1 MPGPSDPSDP
11 GGTRRQLCEELA
23 RLAATPRGLRRVLR
37 LLQGARGGQRQADA
51 PSVAAMPGGEPAGTP
66 PRSRRSAPPVYRVC
80 LLGESAAAGM
90 FHRPRVTPAG
100 ILAERLQHLAA
111 PGRCEVIDLAAAA
124 QTDEGLVAAAQA
136 ALRWHPAIL
145 VAFAGNNWIWGGLG
159 SALAVPAEAAMSD
172 LEDAAAALAR
182 QGAAGLKALAERRLR
197 QRAGH
202 TIDRVAG
209 IARSAGVPLVWV
221 IPEVN
226 LPDVEV
232 AHPVYWLPGDG
243 VRRWY
248 RLHRRAS
255 GLLERG
261 EIAAAAGAA
270 MRLTALDGGACAAS
284 QGLLARALRE
294 LGQGEAAR
302 AACRAQIDAAT
313 WDPRFGRSSGVNSAI
328 LDGLRAGCR
337 RHGLASVDLPVV
349 FAQVCAPSLPGRRL
363 FLDHCHLTLEG
374 MSVAMAAVAA
384 AVAPLLLAGTAP
396 AAERRRVAA
405 TPPAPASAAPPQP
418 LSPPATE
425 ALAQLQAGIYNANLD
440 YRHWS
445 WIEDLFTAALG
456 AGGELRDAARDYLL
470 ARAAPCRPSLT
481 AACRRNLASA
491 AAFDPRVWEPTDLG
505 GELLQRLSDV
515 WARLGGDPA
524 REIAAVWIEQNP
536 MPREGIELAASRH
549 RQLLGLERGAEAG
562 GRRAI
567 FRALA
572 PASVFH
578 FIADGR
584 RDLEVELTGRV
595 PAPQGAARTGVVRL
609 SVNGHRLASFRLAA
623 GWQRRTGLAS
633 RGQLRAGINRV
644 VLEWPPP
651 AAAGD
656 AALSQAVKRLRLGME
671 ADLYPV
677 FGEVFSLRARPRAG
691 R

>member
-1 MPGPSDPSDP
+1 
-11 GGTRRQLCEELA
+11 
-23 RLAATPRGLRRVLR
+23 V
-37 LLQGARGGQRQADA
+37 
-51 PSVAAMPGGEPAGTP
+51 PSVAAVPGGEPAETP
-66 PRSRRSAPPVYRVC
+66 PRSRRSAPPPYRVC

-90 FHRPRVTPAG
+90 FYRPRVTPAG

-124 QTDEGLVAAAQA
+124 QTDDGLVAAAEA

-145 VAFAGNNWIWGGLG
+145 VAFAGNNWMWGGLG
-159 SALAVPAEAAMSD
+159 PALTMPAEAAMSD

-182 QGAAGLKALAERRLR
+182 QGVAGLKALAERRLR

-202 TIDRVAG
+202 TVDRVAA

-232 AHPVYWLPGDG
+232 AHPIYWLPGDG

-248 RLHRRAS
+248 RLHQRAA

-261 EIAAAAGAA
+261 EIAAAARAA
-270 MRLTALDGGACAAS
+270 VRLTALDGGACAAS
-284 QGLLARALRE
+284 QGLLARAWCE

-302 AACRAQIDAAT
+302 AACRAQVDAAT

-328 LDGLRAGCR
+328 LDSLRAGCR
-337 RHGLASVDLPVV
+337 RHGLPSVDLPVV
-349 FAQVCAPSLPGRRL
+349 FAKVCAPSLPGRRL

-384 AVAPLLLAGTAP
+384 AVAPLLREAVAP
-396 AAERRRVAA
+396 AGERRQVAA
-405 TPPAPASAAPPQP
+405 TPRPAVARPAVPMPLADAVPPQP
-418 LSPPATE
+418 LSPLATG

-440 YRHWS
+440 YRHWD
-445 WIEDLFTAALG
+445 WIEELFTSALA

-505 GELLQRLSDV
+505 GELLERLCGV
-515 WARLGGDPA
+515 WARHGGDPVQ
-524 REIAAVWIEQNP
+524 EIVAVWIEQNP
-536 MPREGIELAASRH
+536 MPREGIELAAPRH

-562 GRRAI
+562 GRRAV

-572 PASVFH
+572 PASAFH
-578 FIADGR
+578 FISDGG
-584 RDLEVELTGRV
+584 RDLEVELTGRL
-595 PAPQGAARTGVVRL
+595 PAPGGAARTGMVTL
-609 SVNGHRLASFRLAA
+609 SVNNHRLASFRLAA
-623 GWQRRTGLAS
+623 GWQRRIGLAS

-644 VLEWPPP
+644 VLEWPLP

-656 AALSQAVKRLRLGME
+656 AALAQAVERLRLGIG

-677 FGEVFSLRARPRAG
+677 FGELFSLRARPRAG